1 MILES
6 IRTAT
11 SGFAEVQISEKKLW
25 KQRLSLEGVW
35 RYKDFYCTTINI
47 MGKAANSSETIHNL
61 HQELKSIVKPN
72 KVPQNDTRKLCKFF
86 LVLNYLRQFL
96 ASFYEASSGFAMI
109 LGLK

>member
-1 MILES
+1 
-6 IRTAT
+6 
-11 SGFAEVQISEKKLW
+11 
-25 KQRLSLEGVW
+25 
-35 RYKDFYCTTINI
+35 

-109 LGLK
+109 LGLKWKMWIHPLLLAALHVKGLLTN